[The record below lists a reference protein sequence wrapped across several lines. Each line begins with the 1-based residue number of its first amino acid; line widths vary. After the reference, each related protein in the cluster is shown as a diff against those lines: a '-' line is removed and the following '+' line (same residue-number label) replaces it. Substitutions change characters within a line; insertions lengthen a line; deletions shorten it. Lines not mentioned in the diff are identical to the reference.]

1 MSIVPTVTESYLPLD
16 RAPDEAWGRRF
27 RFLSLVCMTAA
38 TVVGLGVAFG
48 EIIDV
53 RWLSAG
59 PGAWRVRPVPVPSL
73 AGSLIT
79 VAGLWLVLFSG
90 GRYVGRGRVALAAV
104 LVAGAGWLV
113 ITFFTAAIDPMGD
126 QVPASSAAFGLSA
139 VAAAGL
145 LLSMRRGAAAGQIV
159 AMLAVTTATVP
170 LLGYLLGARAL
181 AGFPFGFGTISVPTI
196 IIVILLSAAI
206 VFARPDA
213 GLIDVATA
221 RSPGGV
227 VLRRL
232 VAPVL
237 LLPPV
242 LIVAISAGELRP
254 LRTLAWVGSAL
265 SAVGLVALV
274 ATARALD
281 RVDEARR
288 RAADEAVAMAAG
300 LAQDTEIV
308 VQLGR
313 SLGLVG
319 AVPEPLAVS
328 VRRAAAEGVVGG
340 DAYGLVEVGPGRLAI
355 VLVDI
360 ASKGAEPSMVA
371 VRLRDAMTSALRAG
385 LSPAGAM
392 TSIVWLVAA
401 TGTTATAFVAVV
413 DIGRAELVYASAG
426 HVPGLLRASDGVHLL
441 ERTGPLLHPDV
452 YAGWAD
458 AVRPYGSGDSVLTY
472 TDGVADVVVRPDG
485 GISIEGFIAL
495 VEECPHREADRLV
508 AWCMDRL
515 ESSVDWVLHDDA
527 TLIVVS
533 HGPGGSGARSRPA
546 RRAADLSGGSG

>member
-1 MSIVPTVTESYLPLD
+1 VPTVTAAYQPLD
-16 RAPDEAWGRRF
+16 RAPDETWRRRF
-27 RFLSLVCMTAA
+27 RFLSLVCLTGA
-38 TVVGLGVAFG
+38 TLVALGVALG
-48 EIIDV
+48 ELIDV
-53 RWLSAG
+53 RWLTAG
-59 PGAWRVRPVPVPSL
+59 PNAWRVRPVPVPTL

-79 VAGLWLVLFSG
+79 IAGLWLTLFSG
-90 GRYVGRGRVALAAV
+90 GRMIGLGRVALVGV
-104 LVAGAGWLV
+104 LVSGVGWLV
-113 ITFFTAAIDPMGD
+113 LTFFTVAIDPMGE

-159 AMLAVTTATVP
+159 AMIAVTVATVP

-196 IIVILLSAAI
+196 VIVTLLSASIA
-206 VFARPDA
+206 FARPDA
-213 GLIDVATA
+213 GPLDVATA

-242 LIVAISAGELRP
+242 LIIAISAGEQRP
-254 LRTLAWVGSAL
+254 LRTLAWVGSGL
-265 SAVGLVALV
+265 SVVGLVALV
-274 ATARALD
+274 GTARALD

-300 LAQDTEIV
+300 LAQDAEVV
-308 VQLGR
+308 VQLGQ
-313 SLGLVG
+313 SLGLIG
-319 AVPEPLAVS
+319 PVPDPLAVS
-328 VRRAAAEGVVGG
+328 VRRATAEGVVGG
-340 DAYGLVEVGPGRLAI
+340 DAYALVEVAPQRLAI

-371 VRLRDAMTSALRAG
+371 VRLRDAMTSALTAG

-392 TSIVWLVAA
+392 TSIVWLVNAS
-401 TGTTATAFVAVV
+401 GTTATAFVGVV
-413 DIGRAELVYASAG
+413 DADRGELTYASAG

-452 YAGWAD
+452 HAGWAD
-458 AVRPYGSGDSVLTY
+458 AVRPLGPGDSVLAY
-472 TDGVADVVVRPDG
+472 TDGVADVIVRPDG
-485 GISIEGFIAL
+485 GISVEGLMAL
-495 VEECPHREADRLV
+495 VEECPHREAEQLV

-515 ESSVDWVLHDDA
+515 ESSPEWVLYDDA
-527 TLIVVS
+527 TLIAVA
-533 HGPGGSGARSRPA
+533 HGPTAAEAASRS
-546 RRAADLSGGSG
+546 RRAAAGIPGGTG